1 MAAAKRDL
9 VDADYRHLAEF
20 RYFLRLFLS
29 FSEDAAR
36 AASLSP
42 QQHQALLA
50 IRGFGGKLTVGEL
63 AERLAIKPHSAVGM
77 ADRLVEAGL
86 AARQTSA
93 RDRRQVVLRLTAAG
107 MRKLAKLSK
116 VHREE
121 LKRLAP
127 LLTPLLNELGYRGGS
142 RRRRPAN

>member
-1 MAAAKRDL
+1 MAAAKKRL

-29 FSEDAAR
+29 FSEEAAR

-142 RRRRPAN
+142 RRRRSAN

>member
-1 MAAAKRDL
+1 MAAAKTRR

-86 AARQTSA
+86 VVRRAGA
-93 RDRRQVVLRLTAAG
+93 RDRRQVVLSLTAAG
-107 MRKLAKLSK
+107 MRKLVKLSK
-116 VHREE
+116 AHKEE

-127 LLTPLLNELGYRGGS
+127 LLAPLLNELGYGA
-142 RRRRPAN
+142 RRPPKGS